1 MVYTRTNKKCF
12 WRCRSN
18 REAFTLIELL
28 VVIAIIGVLVGL
40 LLPAVQ
46 QAREA
51 ARRASCINH
60 MKQIGIAIHS
70 YNDANKKLPPGG
82 EWEQGAPWRILQS
95 TGAKPT
101 GPNRERGGVLVRLLP
116 YLEENA
122 LYSQIDFEGGTV
134 ASQMVNGKRVREYVI
149 STYLCPTDIHDGTL
163 EDGSSIRAIS
173 NYGAN
178 YGPSWAG
185 GNGNPNCPCG
195 QNYNSYRPLTNT
207 GHTNPAGPFSREGN
221 IFVCKLTDV
230 TDGLSKTIFFGE
242 VRANCSR
249 HQRRGWAHTNNGNG
263 LFNTLYPLNY
273 DSCSKDVASAGGDGC
288 GAECNWKTEFGY
300 KSLHLGVVNFLMG
313 DGAVTTLSE
322 NVDHTAFQLIGC
334 RMDGQVSTL

>member
-1 MVYTRTNKKCF
+1 MVYALTYKKCF

-51 ARRASCINH
+51 ARRAICINH

-82 EWEQGAPWRILQS
+82 EWEQGAPWRALQS
-95 TGAKPT
+95 TGARPT

-116 YLEENA
+116 HLEENT
-122 LYSQIDFEGGTV
+122 LYSQIDFEGGTF

-163 EDGSSIRAIS
+163 KVGNSVRAIS

-185 GNGNPNCPCG
+185 GNGNPNCSCS

-221 IFVCKLTDV
+221 LFVCEFKNV

-249 HQRRGWAHTNNGNG
+249 HQRNGNG

-273 DSCSKDVASAGGDGC
+273 DSCSKDVAAAGGDGC
-288 GAECNWKTEFGY
+288 GEECNWKTEFGY
-300 KSLHLGVVNFLMG
+300 KSLHPGTLNFLMG
-313 DGAVTTLSE
+313 DGAVTSLSE
-322 NVDHTAFQLIGC
+322 NVDHTALQLIGC

>member
-1 MVYTRTNKKCF
+1 M
-12 WRCRSN
+12 
-18 REAFTLIELL
+18 
-28 VVIAIIGVLVGL
+28 
-40 LLPAVQ
+40 
-46 QAREA
+46 
-51 ARRASCINH
+51 
-60 MKQIGIAIHS
+60 
-70 YNDANKKLPPGG
+70 PPGG
-82 EWEQGAPWRILQS
+82 EWEQGAPGRILQC

-116 YLEENA
+116 YLEENS

-300 KSLHLGVVNFLMG
+300 KSLHPGVVNFLMG
-313 DGAVTTLSE
+313 DGAVTTLPE

>member
-12 WRCRSN
+12 WRCRSY

-82 EWEQGAPWRILQS
+82 EWEQGAPWRVLQS
-95 TGAKPT
+95 TGARPT

-116 YLEENA
+116 FLEENA

-149 STYLCPTDIHDGTL
+149 VTYLCPTDIHDGTL
-163 EDGSSIRAIS
+163 RRGNSVRAIS

-221 IFVCKLTDV
+221 LFICKLNEI

-242 VRANCSR
+242 VRANCSA
-249 HQRRGWAHTNNGNG
+249 HQRNGWAHTNNGNG

-300 KSLHLGVVNFLMG
+300 KSLHLGVLNFLMG
-313 DGAVTTLSE
+313 DGAVTSLSE
-322 NVDHTAFQLIGC
+322 NVDHTAFQLLGC

>member
-1 MVYTRTNKKCF
+1 MVYMRTYKKCF

-122 LYSQIDFEGGTV
+122 LYSKIDFEGGTV

-300 KSLHLGVVNFLMG
+300 KSLHPGVVNFLMG
-313 DGAVTTLSE
+313 DGAVTTLPE

>member
-1 MVYTRTNKKCF
+1 MIYTRTYKKCF

-122 LYSQIDFEGGTV
+122 LYSKIDFEGGTV

-300 KSLHLGVVNFLMG
+300 KSLHPGVVNFLMG
-313 DGAVTTLSE
+313 DGAVTTLPE

>member
-1 MVYTRTNKKCF
+1 MACSLTYNKCF

-70 YNDANKKLPPGG
+70 YNDANKNLPPGG
-82 EWEQGAPWRILQS
+82 EWEQGAPWRALQS
-95 TGAKPT
+95 TGARPK

-116 YLEENA
+116 YLEENT

-149 STYLCPTDIHDGTL
+149 ATYLCPTDIHDGTL
-163 EDGSSIRAIS
+163 RQGNSVRAIS

-221 IFVCKLTDV
+221 LFVCKLKDV
-230 TDGLSKTIFFGE
+230 TDGLSKTIFLEKYGPT
-242 VRANCSR
+242 AA
-249 HQRRGWAHTNNGNG
+249 GTNGM
-263 LFNTLYPLNY
+263 
-273 DSCSKDVASAGGDGC
+273 AGRIPIMAMAYSIRC
-288 GAECNWKTEFGY
+288 
-300 KSLHLGVVNFLMG
+300 
-313 DGAVTTLSE
+313 
-322 NVDHTAFQLIGC
+322 I
-334 RMDGQVSTL
+334 R

>member
-1 MVYTRTNKKCF
+1 MVYTGTNKKCF

-60 MKQIGIAIHS
+60 MKQVGIAIHS

-116 YLEENA
+116 YLEENS

-300 KSLHLGVVNFLMG
+300 KSLHPGVVNFLMG
-313 DGAVTTLSE
+313 DGAVTTLPE

>member
-1 MVYTRTNKKCF
+1 MVYTRTYKKCF

-82 EWEQGAPWRILQS
+82 EWEQGAPWRALQS
-95 TGAKPT
+95 TGARPT

-116 YLEENA
+116 FLEENA
-122 LYSQIDFEGGTV
+122 LNSQIDFEGGTV

-300 KSLHLGVVNFLMG
+300 KSLHPGVVNFLMG
-313 DGAVTTLSE
+313 DGAVTTLPE

>member
-1 MVYTRTNKKCF
+1 MVYTRTYKKCF

-82 EWEQGAPWRILQS
+82 EWEQGAPWRALQS

-221 IFVCKLTDV
+221 LFVCKFNEI

-300 KSLHLGVVNFLMG
+300 KSLHPGVVNFLMG
-313 DGAVTTLSE
+313 DGAVTTLPE

>member
-1 MVYTRTNKKCF
+1 MVYTRTYKKCF

-116 YLEENA
+116 FLEENA

-300 KSLHLGVVNFLMG
+300 KSLHPGVVNFLMG
-313 DGAVTTLSE
+313 DGAVTTLPE

>member
-1 MVYTRTNKKCF
+1 MVYTRTYKKCF

-122 LYSQIDFEGGTV
+122 LYSKIDFEGGTV

-300 KSLHLGVVNFLMG
+300 KSLHPGVVNFLMG
-313 DGAVTTLSE
+313 DGAVTTLPE